1 MAAMSERDKTEGV
14 IAAELYEEDCCEEA
28 SEYLKALA
36 HPTRLKIVRAL
47 MEGELCVK
55 SLWETLGLPQANVS
69 QHLMVLKSQNIIS
82 SRRDGPKICYSL
94 ADKRALKILPL
105 LFSSEDEKGE

>member
-1 MAAMSERDKTEGV
+1 MSEEERTDDCSKL
-14 IAAELYEEDCCEEA
+14 AELYGEDCCEEA

-47 MEGELCVK
+47 MSGELCVK

-69 QHLMVLKSQNIIS
+69 QHLTVLKSRNIIS

-94 ADKRALKILPL
+94 ADRRVLRMLTL
-105 LFSSEDEKGE
+105 LFEREGE

>member
-1 MAAMSERDKTEGV
+1 MMDS
-14 IAAELYEEDCCEEA
+14 EDCKKLAEIYDEGTCEEA

-47 MEGELCVK
+47 MGGELCVK

-69 QHLMVLKSQNIIS
+69 QHLMVLKNQNIIT

-94 ADKRALKILPL
+94 SDKRALKILPL
-105 LFSSEDEKGE
+105 IFSEASESEEK

>member
-1 MAAMSERDKTEGV
+1 MAVNSERE
-14 IAAELYEEDCCEEA
+14 IPNIYEDDSCEEA

-47 MEGELCVK
+47 MGGELCVK

-69 QHLMVLKSQNIIS
+69 QHLMVLKNQNIIT

-94 ADKRALKILPL
+94 ADERALKILPL
-105 LFSSEDEKGE
+105 IFSDPEEKG